1 MHKLMITKKDVV
13 TRLRSLRE
21 EARIDRVDEGL
32 VKLSVWRADDSFG
45 IADYW
50 SLDWAYPGERHSG
63 PEAVGMT
70 ILGED
75 TRVKEL
81 GVMADELLS
90 EVMGQLIG

>member
-1 MHKLMITKKDVV
+1 MHKLMIAKKDIVA
-13 TRLRSLRE
+13 RLRSLRE

-50 SLDWAYPGERHSG
+50 SLDWAFPGEGQNG
-63 PEAVGMT
+63 PEAVGLT

-81 GVMADELLS
+81 GHLADELLG